1 GLMTGD
7 VPLTAVQQWFFDAC
21 QVDQHHFNYAV
32 MLEWPLQIDVEI
44 LRGALSALL
53 QHHDMLRVVYAPAG
67 NGLVQTIGAGQQ
79 ADLQVCMLPTGDAA
93 QQPLLQKANEVQAS
107 FDLQSGPL
115 FKAVV
120 FRDETGIDP
129 DQLLLVVHHLLV
141 DGISWRIL
149 MEDLEIAYKQVLAG
163 EKLKLTEKTASFQ
176 LWANTL
182 SEYVG
187 QQFPEQQIAYW
198 NSISEASRALPGFLP
213 DQPDEE
219 NRISDASVLSFL
231 LSVEETNALLHQ
243 ANQAYHTEI
252 NDLLLTALSR
262 ALHASFGADAYSI
275 TLEGHGR
282 EQVVDLDI
290 SRTIGWFTSIFPFIL
305 SHHSEAGRHL
315 QEVKEALRKVPNK
328 GVGFGLLRYLADM
341 KSLQGASQISFNYL
355 GSFDQ
360 FGGNSDSL
368 FRFSN
373 AEVGDSSSPRVSRL
387 HEVDVLGMMTGGQLR
402 ISISYSA
409 KRMAAA
415 RMESL
420 IAEYHNA
427 LRSLIEHC
435 VSVEKGRL
443 SPADFSG
450 CGMDM
455 AEYDQFLAHHHLNAS
470 SIEDIYPLSA
480 LQEGMLFEW
489 MLNPDSPAY
498 FVQLEINLGNSV
510 DVGLLKNAWQQLIKR
525 HAILRTAFFNEHT
538 GAAQRPLQVVF
549 KEMPLSFEE
558 IDLRSMDEQAQE

>member
-7 VPLTAVQQWFFDAC
+7 VPLTAVQQWFFDEC
-21 QVDQHHFNYAV
+21 PVDQHHFNQAI
-32 MLEWPLQIDVEI
+32 MLEWSAQIDLEV
-44 LRGALSALL
+44 LRVALSALL
-53 QHHDMLRVVYAPAG
+53 QQHDMLRAVYAPAE
-67 NGLVQTIGAGQQ
+67 NGPIQTIGAGLQ
-79 ADLQVCMLPTGDAA
+79 ADLQLLLLPTGEDA
-93 QQPLLQKANEVQAS
+93 QRLLLQKANEVQAS
-107 FDLQSGPL
+107 FDLQTGPL

-120 FRDETGIDP
+120 FRDENGIDP
-129 DQLLLVVHHLLV
+129 DRLLLVIHHLVV
-141 DGISWRIL
+141 DGVSWRIL
-149 MEDLEIAYKQVLAG
+149 MEDIETAYRQVSKG

-198 NSISEASRALPGFLP
+198 KSVSEASSVLPGFLP
-213 DQPDEE
+213 DQPDGE
-219 NRISDASVLSFL
+219 NQMLDTRELVFL

-262 ALHASFGADAYSI
+262 ALHASFGAQTYSI

-290 SRTIGWFTSIFPFIL
+290 SRTVGWFTSIFPFIL

-360 FGGNSDSL
+360 SGADSDRL

-373 AEVGDSSSPRVSRL
+373 AAAGDFISSRASRL

-489 MLNPDSPAY
+489 MMNPDSPAY
-498 FVQLEINLGNSV
+498 FVQLEINLGNRV

-525 HAILRTAFFNEHT
+525 HAILRTA
-538 GAAQRPLQVVF
+538 
-549 KEMPLSFEE
+549 
-558 IDLRSMDEQAQE
+558 